1 MHFEINRKAFSTA
14 LEKCLD
20 VVGVA
25 DVNGRENFVLLFC
38 KEGGNSVFIS
48 TRFAQTEVEK
58 ATVHRAGSIVVEA
71 DALSRVAKT
80 SGTELSVVSDTG
92 GARFACG
99 KLKGTV
105 PRASGSYEGFIEPSF
120 VHLKLT
126 LPAVK
131 KVFSA
136 ISLKDTS
143 PERSLHLAP
152 RQGIVRIEAG
162 DDYRGVFCVV
172 NIDKQDVNAE
182 TMTVPTKALEI
193 LPKIFPAQCS
203 LGVSDSVLLV
213 RDERTSIILPLSAR
227 QPIDIY
233 GQLEAFLQQTE
244 MIGSFEADVKG
255 FATSIA
261 DVVQTIGS
269 DKNQVDLVFET
280 GRLQAEVN
288 CSSSSGNL
296 SSEFDLKSCSMPK
309 GSTTLSLSSSY
320 LKTGLVLFDGDIRVR
335 IYPSFVII
343 EMLAPE
349 EPIKLQQLA
358 LPVIFVS
365 SEGAGAKEEVV
376 ASPEPE
382 RQQKSPKSPSATLK
396 ERKKRDAR

>member
-20 VVGVA
+20 VVA
-25 DVNGRENFVLLFC
+25 ASDVNGRENFVLLFC
-38 KEGGNSVFIS
+38 KEGGSSVFIS
-48 TRFAQTEVEK
+48 TTFAQIEVDK

-80 SGTELSVVSDTG
+80 SGTELTIVSDTS

-105 PRASGSYEGFIEPSF
+105 PRASGSYAGFIEPSF
-120 VHLKLT
+120 VHLNLM
-126 LPAVK
+126 LPAIK

-136 ISLKDTS
+136 VSLKDTS

-152 RQGIVRIEAG
+152 RQGLVRIEAG

-172 NIDKQDVNAE
+172 RIDKQDKNAE

-193 LPKIFPAQCS
+193 LPKIFPTECS
-203 LGVSDSVLLV
+203 LSVSDSVLLA
-213 RDERTSIILPLSAR
+213 RDEKTSIILPLSAR

-244 MIGSFEADVKG
+244 MIGSFETDVKG

-269 DKNQVDLVFET
+269 DKNQVDLVFDPE
-280 GRLQAEVN
+280 RLQVEVQ
-288 CSSSSGNL
+288 STSSSGSL

-309 GSTTLSLSSSY
+309 GTTLSLSSSY
-320 LKTGLVLFDGDIRVR
+320 LKTGLNLFDGDIRVR
-335 IYPSFVII
+335 VYPSFVII
-343 EMLAPE
+343 EVLATE
-349 EPIKLQQLA
+349 EPIQLQQLA

-365 SEGAGAKEEVV
+365 AGSQDGTARSEPTEE
-376 ASPEPE
+376 AEAPPKPE
-382 RQQKSPKSPSATLK
+382 RQPKSPKSPSGD
-396 ERKKRDAR
+396 RKSVV